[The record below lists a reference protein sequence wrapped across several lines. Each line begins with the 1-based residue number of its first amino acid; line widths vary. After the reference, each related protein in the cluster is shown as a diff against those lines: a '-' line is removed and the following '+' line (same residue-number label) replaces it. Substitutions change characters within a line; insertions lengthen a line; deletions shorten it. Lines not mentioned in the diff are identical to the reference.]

1 MENDDGLL
9 ERRERVQ
16 MVDEHDTEPPVV
28 EKKKRQY
35 KKKNIVPVPP
45 VTIIEEAVVE
55 VKAEVKGSVVGE
67 SLVPVKP
74 EKVKKPR
81 TEAQVLAFEKA
92 RASRDANRKKNME
105 LKEQQTEEK
114 ILTKVLKD
122 KVIKKKAT
130 KITKL
135 KNELINEIIESDSE
149 DESVVPEPV
158 VQRRKSV
165 AVPVKPRITFV

>member
-35 KKKNIVPVPP
+35 KKKNIVPVPL
-45 VTIIEEAVVE
+45 VTIIEEAVVQ
-55 VKAEVKGSVVGE
+55 VKAEVKGTVVAE
-67 SLVPVKP
+67 PLVPVKP

-92 RASRDANRKKNME
+92 RATRDANRKKSME

-114 ILTKVLKD
+114 VLTKVLKD

-130 KITKL
+130 KISKL
-135 KNELINEIIESDSE
+135 KKELINQIIESESE
-149 DESVVPEPV
+149 DEQEQEPV
-158 VQRRKSV
+158 VQRRKE
-165 AVPVKPRITFV
+165 PVKPRITFV